1 MTKIPLNQKIVN
13 IKVKPMKSQELV
25 NPKDKKSTEKKDLT
39 IRDYLLTILGTKFAI
54 QNVKE
59 TFWTTQ
65 LGIQFAD
72 DKIKEV
78 EISDD
83 KAKFL
88 RRIIEANKTK
98 VIQANPMGGQT
109 EEEIEL
115 FFPYELGQLL
125 AIFATE
131 EEKNA

>member
-1 MTKIPLNQKIVN
+1 MAASNMTTSDALAVKVCEAKTFKAN
-13 IKVKPMKSQELV
+13 I
-25 NPKDKKSTEKKDLT
+25 
-39 IRDYLLTILGTKFAI
+39 
-54 QNVKE
+54 KE

-78 EISDD
+78 EISDN

-88 RRIIEANKTK
+88 RRIIEANKAK
-98 VIQANPMGGQT
+98 VVQPNPMGGQT
-109 EEEIEL
+109 ETTIEL

-125 AIFATE
+125 AIFATD
-131 EEKNA
+131 EEKKEFENE